1 MSVEIKQ
8 ISQPGL
14 NDFIRFEWKI
24 NRNDPNW
31 VPHLLMERKEFLDP
45 KINPFFEH
53 SEVAYFMAYKNG
65 ESAGRIAAVVNHA
78 HNSFHEDAVG
88 FFGLFECINDQE
100 VADAL
105 IAQAKKFVAS
115 KGMTS
120 LRGPVNLS
128 TNDECGLLIDGL
140 NQPAQIMMTY
150 NPEYYI
156 MLLEKSGLKKAKD
169 LFAYY
174 VDVPAEV
181 PERLRRGVDIIMKR
195 NEFTIRTIQV
205 KDFKNEVQR
214 IKKIYNA
221 AWERNWGFVPMTDK
235 EFDHLGVQMKQ
246 ILDPKFLFIAEHKG
260 EPIGFSLT
268 IPNLN
273 EALIKIRD
281 GRLLPFGLPKLL
293 WHTRKGQLK
302 SVRVIT
308 LGVTPQHRNSGIDIV
323 FYYKSFEE
331 AIRQKLTWAEM
342 SWILEDNIP
351 MNRALE
357 RMGAVVY
364 KTYRLYEMPV

>member
-1 MSVEIKQ
+1 MEIRQ
-8 ISQPGL
+8 ITKSDL
-14 NDFIRFEWKI
+14 NDFIKFEWEVYKD
-24 NRNDPNW
+24 DPKW
-31 VPHLLMERKEFLDP
+31 VPHLLIERREFLDT
-45 KINPFFEH
+45 KKNPFFEH
-53 SEVAYFMAYKNG
+53 SDVAYFLAYKD
-65 ESAGRIAAVVNHA
+65 SRIVGRIAAVINRA
-78 HNSFHEDAVG
+78 HNSFHEDRVG
-88 FFGLFECINDQE
+88 FFGLFDCFNDQGI
-100 VADAL
+100 ADAL
-105 IAQAKKFVAS
+105 LAKAKSYVAS

-128 TNDECGLLIDGL
+128 TNDECGLLVDGL
-140 NQPAQIMMTY
+140 NKPAQIMMTY
-150 NPEYYI
+150 NPPYYI
-156 MLLEKSGLKKAKD
+156 TLLEKNGFQKAKD
-169 LFAYY
+169 LLAYY
-174 VDVPAEV
+174 VDVPSEV

-195 NEFTIRTIQV
+195 NEFTIRTVKI

-221 AWERNWGFVPMTDK
+221 AWERNWGFIPMTDK

-268 IPNLN
+268 IPNIN
-273 EALIKIRD
+273 EGLIKIRD
-281 GRLLPFGLPKLL
+281 GRLLPFGLIKLL
-293 WHTRKGQLK
+293 WHTRKGKLK

-308 LGVTPQHRNSGIDIV
+308 LGVTPEHRNSGIDIV

-331 AIRQKLTWAEM
+331 AIRQTLTWAEM

-357 RMGAVVY
+357 RMGATVY

>member
-1 MSVEIKQ
+1 MVEIRQ
-8 ISQPGL
+8 ITKSDL
-14 NDFIRFEWKI
+14 NDFIKFEWEVYKD
-24 NRNDPNW
+24 DPNW
-31 VPHLLMERKEFLDP
+31 VPHLLIERREFLDP
-45 KINPFFEH
+45 KKNPFFEH
-53 SEVAYFMAYKNG
+53 SDVAYFLAYKD
-65 ESAGRIAAVVNHA
+65 SRIVGRIAAVINRA
-78 HNSFHEDAVG
+78 HNSFHEDRVG
-88 FFGLFECINDQE
+88 FFGLFDCFNDQGI
-100 VADAL
+100 ADAL
-105 IAQAKKFVAS
+105 LAKAKSYVAS

-128 TNDECGLLIDGL
+128 TNDECGLLVDGL
-140 NQPAQIMMTY
+140 NKPAQIMMTY
-150 NPEYYI
+150 NPPYYI
-156 MLLEKSGLKKAKD
+156 TLLEKNGFQKAKD
-169 LFAYY
+169 LLAYY
-174 VDVPAEV
+174 VDVPSEV

-195 NEFTIRTIQV
+195 NEFTIRTVKI

-221 AWERNWGFVPMTDK
+221 AWERNWGFIPMTDK

-268 IPNLN
+268 IPNIN
-273 EALIKIRD
+273 EGLIKIRD
-281 GRLLPFGLPKLL
+281 GRLLPFGLIKLL
-293 WHTRKGQLK
+293 WHTRKGKLK

-308 LGVTPQHRNSGIDIV
+308 LGVTPEHRNSGIDIV

-357 RMGAVVY
+357 RMGATVY

>member
-1 MSVEIKQ
+1 MSIDVKRITQSEI
-8 ISQPGL
+8 
-14 NDFIRFEWKI
+14 NTFIRFEWDV
-24 NRNDPNW
+24 NSRDPNW

-45 KINPFFEH
+45 NKNPFFEH
-53 SEVAYFMAYKNG
+53 TDVAYFMAYENEK
-65 ESAGRIAAVVNHA
+65 AVGRIAAVVNHA
-78 HNSFHEDAVG
+78 HNTFHQDKVG
-88 FFGLFECINDQE
+88 FFGLFECFNNQE
-100 VADAL
+100 AANVL
-105 IAQAKKFVAS
+105 IAEAKKFVAS

-128 TNDECGLLIDGL
+128 TNDECGLLVEGL

-150 NPEYYI
+150 NPDYYI
-156 MLLEKSGLKKAKD
+156 ALLERCGLKKAKD
-169 LFAYY
+169 LLAYY
-174 VDVPAEV
+174 VEVPAES
-181 PERLRRGVDIIMKR
+181 PERLRRGVELIMKR
-195 NEFTIRTIQV
+195 NEFNIRTVNI
-205 KDFKNEVQR
+205 KDFKNEVAR

-246 ILDPKFLFIAEHKG
+246 ILDPNFLFIAEHKG

-268 IPNLN
+268 IPNIN

-293 WHTRKGQLK
+293 WHTRKGQIK

-308 LGVTPQHRNSGIDIV
+308 LGVTKEHRNSGIDIV

-331 AIRQKLTWAEM
+331 AIRQKIKWAEM

-357 RMGAVVY
+357 RMGATVY